1 MPNCIVICRS
11 YDKKLNDNSP
21 WRWAEEYKLEG
32 RGINFALSYPEIFE
46 SKDGVNKI
54 NSRSYTM
61 FINAISG
68 IDDWSKSENLALIL
82 NVAKGAFPFDKENIV
97 GGMFTT
103 FIANKLDKLITPK
116 DMLTG
121 DWKTIKS
128 QIIKCVYDGDKYR
141 PEIASVLATRL
152 LNYSVLYLSQK
163 GSKTN
168 VVQDR
173 LLEIIESKEKLFSE
187 DLIFHVTKTL
197 VTKFPTKTNKLLLNS
212 TIRAKILN

>member
-1 MPNCIVICRS
+1 M
-11 YDKKLNDNSP
+11 
-21 WRWAEEYKLEG
+21 
-32 RGINFALSYPEIFE
+32 
-46 SKDGVNKI
+46 
-54 NSRSYTM
+54 
-61 FINAISG
+61 
-68 IDDWSKSENLALIL
+68 
-82 NVAKGAFPFDKENIV
+82 
-97 GGMFTT
+97 
-103 FIANKLDKLITPK
+103 
-116 DMLTG
+116 
-121 DWKTIKS
+121 
-128 QIIKCVYDGDKYR
+128 KCVYDGDKYR

>member
-1 MPNCIVICRS
+1 M
-11 YDKKLNDNSP
+11 
-21 WRWAEEYKLEG
+21 EG

-103 FIANKLDKLITPK
+103 FIANK
-116 DMLTG
+116 
-121 DWKTIKS
+121 
-128 QIIKCVYDGDKYR
+128 
-141 PEIASVLATRL
+141 
-152 LNYSVLYLSQK
+152 
-163 GSKTN
+163 
-168 VVQDR
+168 
-173 LLEIIESKEKLFSE
+173 FS
-187 DLIFHVTKTL
+187 
-197 VTKFPTKTNKLLLNS
+197 S
-212 TIRAKILN
+212 T